1 MKKEQ
6 RIKKNEDFSSVFKK
20 GQSVANRQ
28 FVLYSLKKEG
38 QASFRIGLSVS
49 KKVGNA
55 VVRNRIK
62 RYVRTVFQTYQDVL
76 PGGYDFVVI
85 ARHPVSEMDFHQVES
100 SLKHVMKKARLLKKV
115 DHTSHK

>member
-1 MKKEQ
+1 MRKEQ
-6 RIKKNEDFSSVFKK
+6 RIKKNEEFSSVFKK

-38 QASFRIGLSVS
+38 QANFRIGLSVS

-62 RYVRTVFQTYQDVL
+62 RYVRTVFLTYQEEL
-76 PGGYDFVVI
+76 PPNYDFVII
-85 ARHPVSEMDFHQVES
+85 ARHPVAEMDFHQVES
-100 SLKHVMKKARLLKKV
+100 SLKHVLKKARHIKKK
-115 DHTSHK
+115 DHTSH